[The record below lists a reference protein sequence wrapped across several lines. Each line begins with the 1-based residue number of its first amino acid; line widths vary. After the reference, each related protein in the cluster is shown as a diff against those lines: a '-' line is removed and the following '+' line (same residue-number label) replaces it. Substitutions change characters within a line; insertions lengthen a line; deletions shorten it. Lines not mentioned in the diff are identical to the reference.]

1 MDEDRLYGIDALVKI
16 AEVLTGLS
24 KDELGEFT
32 LDELI
37 VIIRL
42 ELDNNIAA
50 ISIALARTKQEEGLK

>member
-37 VIIRL
+37 KIIDL
-42 ELDNNIAA
+42 ELHNNITA
-50 ISIALARTKQEEGLK
+50 ISIALARTEQEEGLK

>member
-1 MDEDRLYGIDALVKI
+1 MNEDRLYGIDALMKI

-37 VIIRL
+37 AIIYSQL
-42 ELDNNIAA
+42 NTNITA

>member
-37 VIIRL
+37 TIIDL
-42 ELDNNIAA
+42 ELHNNIAA
-50 ISIALARTKQEEGLK
+50 INIALARIEQEEGLK

>member
-1 MDEDRLYGIDALVKI
+1 MNEDRLYGIDALVKI

-24 KDELGEFT
+24 KDELGEFM

-37 VIIRL
+37 TIIYSQL
-42 ELDNNIAA
+42 NTNITA

>member
-1 MDEDRLYGIDALVKI
+1 MDKDRLYGIDALVKI

-37 VIIRL
+37 TIIYSQL
-42 ELDNNIAA
+42 YSNITA
-50 ISIALARTKQEEGLK
+50 ISIALARTEQEEGLK

>member
-1 MDEDRLYGIDALVKI
+1 MNEDRLYGIDALVKI

-37 VIIRL
+37 TIIDL
-42 ELDNNIAA
+42 ELHNNIAS
-50 ISIALARTKQEEGLK
+50 INIALARIEQEEGLK

>member
-37 VIIRL
+37 TIIDL
-42 ELDNNIAA
+42 ELHNNIAA
-50 ISIALARTKQEEGLK
+50 INIALERIEQEEDLK

>member
-1 MDEDRLYGIDALVKI
+1 MDEGRLYGIDALMKI

-37 VIIRL
+37 MLIHFQ
-42 ELDNNIAA
+42 LDENITAINIA
-50 ISIALARTKQEEGLK
+50 LTKIEQEEGLK

>member
-1 MDEDRLYGIDALVKI
+1 MNEDRLYGIDALVKI

-32 LDELI
+32 L
-37 VIIRL
+37 
-42 ELDNNIAA
+42 

>member
-24 KDELGEFT
+24 KNELGEFT

-37 VIIRL
+37 TIIDL
-42 ELDNNIAA
+42 ELHNNITA
-50 ISIALARTKQEEGLK
+50 ISIALARTEQEEGLK